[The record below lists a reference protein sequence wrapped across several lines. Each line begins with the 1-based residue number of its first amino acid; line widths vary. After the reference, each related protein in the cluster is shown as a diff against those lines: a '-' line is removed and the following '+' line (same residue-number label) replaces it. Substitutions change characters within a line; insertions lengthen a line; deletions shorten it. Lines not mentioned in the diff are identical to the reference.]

1 MELITS
7 YALQEFKEKIQSVGL
22 EPYRASQVMNWIYQ
36 RLETDFHKMTNL
48 SKAHRD
54 ILSKSF
60 RAHTLELADKVSASD
75 SIKYLFRTEDG
86 HFIETVLIF
95 ERDHLTLCLSS
106 QIGCAINCRFC
117 ATARDGLVR
126 NLSTPEIIDQYLL
139 VQRDL
144 SQRIR
149 NVVFMGMGEPLANYE
164 AVRKAVEIMI
174 SPWGINLSKRRVSIS
189 TSGLIAQIR
198 RMAQDPLMKELNLA
212 VSINAP
218 SQYLREYFMPI
229 SKTNPLEELIETLGM
244 FPYPPDRRIMLEYV
258 LIKDINDRERD
269 AHSLA
274 QLVKPYRKKFK
285 INLIPYNP
293 DPSLPF
299 ERPDLQRVYAFQD
312 ILRSYN
318 LSVFVRLSKGIE
330 VFGACG
336 QLRSKRKYFLEA
348 VHDSPNNI

>member
-7 YALQEFKEKIQSVGL
+7 YNLQELREKLQSIGL
-22 EPYRASQVMNWIYQ
+22 EPYRANQIMNWIYQ
-36 RLETDFHKMTNL
+36 KFETDFHKMTNL

-54 ILSKSF
+54 MLLKSF
-60 RAHTLELADKVSASD
+60 RVHTLELVDKVKAND
-75 SIKYLFRTEDG
+75 SVKYLFRTEDG

-106 QIGCAINCRFC
+106 QIGCAVNCRFC
-117 ATARDGLVR
+117 ATARDGLAR

-139 VQRDL
+139 VQRDV

-164 AVRKAVEIMI
+164 AVRKAIEIMI

-189 TSGLIAQIR
+189 TSGLIAQIK
-198 RMAQDPLMKELNLA
+198 RMAQDPLMRELNLA
-212 VSINAP
+212 VSINAS
-218 SQYLREYFMPI
+218 SQYLREYLMPI
-229 SKTNPLEELIETLGM
+229 SKTNSLEELICTLGE

-258 LIKDINDRERD
+258 LIKDVNDHEKD

-274 QLVKPYRKKFK
+274 KLVKPYRKKFK

-312 ILRSYN
+312 ILRNYN
-318 LSVFVRLSKGIE
+318 LSVFVRLSKGAE

-336 QLRSKRKYFLEA
+336 QLRSKRISLMVK
-348 VHDSPNNI
+348 